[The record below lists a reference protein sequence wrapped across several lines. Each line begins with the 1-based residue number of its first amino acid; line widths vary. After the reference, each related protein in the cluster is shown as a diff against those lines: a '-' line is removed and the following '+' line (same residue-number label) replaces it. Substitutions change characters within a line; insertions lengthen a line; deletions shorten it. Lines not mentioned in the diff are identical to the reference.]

1 LTVEQPDRMAA
12 DRSAKPVPKRVE
24 TKDERQRSTQRSQY
38 RTVDGR
44 TALVDAACRSIAR
57 KGLRGLRVEEVARDA
72 GVAPSLIYYHFGDRA
87 TLLRSALEHVG
98 EKAANYTETD
108 HEASGRN
115 ALLESLEAEIQDDS
129 EIRENSAAWGEFRD
143 LAVFDKSLRPTLFR
157 ATERWID
164 DIARHIRRG
173 QEDGSIASDLA
184 PESAGQ
190 QLTALTEGLSTRWLA
205 GFLTTE
211 QARAELRQTIERC
224 LGPPPR

>member
-1 LTVEQPDRMAA
+1 MAA
-12 DRSAKPVPKRVE
+12 DRSAKPARRVE
-24 TKDERQRSTQRSQY
+24 RKGERKRSAKRSQN

-44 TALVDAACRSIAR
+44 TALLDAASRSIAR
-57 KGLRGLRVEEVARDA
+57 KGLRGLRVEEVASDA

-98 EKAANYTETD
+98 EKAATYTETD
-108 HEASGRN
+108 HEASGRE
-115 ALLESLEAEIQDDS
+115 ALLESLAAEIQDDP
-129 EIRENSAAWGEFRD
+129 EIRENNAAWGEFRD
-143 LAVFDKSLRPTLFR
+143 LAVFDTSLRPTLFR

-164 DIARHIRRG
+164 DIVGLIRRG

-205 GFLTTE
+205 GFLTTQ
-211 QARAELRQTIERC
+211 QARDALREAIERR
-224 LGPPPR
+224 LGAPPP